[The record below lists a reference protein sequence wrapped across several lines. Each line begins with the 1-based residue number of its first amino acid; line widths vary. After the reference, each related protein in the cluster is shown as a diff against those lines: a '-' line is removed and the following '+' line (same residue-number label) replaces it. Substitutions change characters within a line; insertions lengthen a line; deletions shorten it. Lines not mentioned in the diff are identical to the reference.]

1 MDAVGMGTV
10 FRIMVSRC
18 GIKRGVPGLHSA
30 FRIFCDSVYRKSKR
44 GMTEIPYDEKYLFRF
59 FD

>member
-1 MDAVGMGTV
+1 V